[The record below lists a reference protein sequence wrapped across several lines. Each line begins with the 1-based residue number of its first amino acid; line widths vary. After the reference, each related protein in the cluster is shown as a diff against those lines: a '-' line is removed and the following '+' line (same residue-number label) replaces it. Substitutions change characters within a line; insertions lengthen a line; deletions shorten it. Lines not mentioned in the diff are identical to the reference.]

1 MTLRSKQIFLPARI
15 WRWSTIS
22 RKLTWKPKGAPNQWG
37 LEDDVLEFSFSG
49 SKFLFQGCTHEQL
62 IYIYIQ
68 LYIYIYSYIYICVY
82 IYIDTHIVRHSD
94 SVGRVPTSAGAW
106 IPGMWSL
113 DGICGHAL
121 VPGPG
126 GSSDCPTIQVPQV

>member
-1 MTLRSKQIFLPARI
+1 M
-15 WRWSTIS
+15 
-22 RKLTWKPKGAPNQWG
+22 
-37 LEDDVLEFSFSG
+37 
-49 SKFLFQGCTHEQL
+49 
-62 IYIYIQ
+62 YI
-68 LYIYIYSYIYICVY
+68 Y

-126 GSSDCPTIQVPQV
+126 GPSDCPTIQVPQV

>member
-1 MTLRSKQIFLPARI
+1 M
-15 WRWSTIS
+15 
-22 RKLTWKPKGAPNQWG
+22 
-37 LEDDVLEFSFSG
+37 
-49 SKFLFQGCTHEQL
+49 
-62 IYIYIQ
+62 YIYI
-68 LYIYIYSYIYICVY
+68 Y

-94 SVGRVPTSAGAW
+94 SVGRVPTSPGAW

-126 GSSDCPTIQVPQV
+126 GPSDCPTIQVPQV